1 MVVKGTRVGEKAGRK
16 FTATETKDSQCRELR
31 GGGEREPTRVEVGV
45 ERLDVVRLYSN
56 EYKRNCLSWADFI
69 TRGIFLS

>member
-45 ERLDVVRLYSN
+45 ERLNVVRLYSN
-56 EYKRNCLSWADFI
+56 E
-69 TRGIFLS
+69 